1 MAEVQVYEGEG
12 TKHCY
17 DPLPEGLMDWTRKI
31 HTQRWTVRSYG
42 SKIAGD
48 IELAYIRGLD
58 EDTLKKIAEL
68 IIVLRKLEEYGIA
81 SGPLLSLTVDADN
94 TSGPLRQVVEIR
106 HISESWERIP
116 KQYGGYEKIRVLAI
130 TWERVYDNA

>member
-1 MAEVQVYEGEG
+1 MTEVQVYEGEG

-42 SKIAGD
+42 SKVAGD
-48 IELAYIRGLD
+48 WELAYIRGPD
-58 EDTLKKIAEL
+58 DDTQDKLHELTKVLSKLK
-68 IIVLRKLEEYGIA
+68 EYSIT
-81 SGPLLSLTVDADN
+81 SGPLLSLTVDAGN

-106 HISESWERIP
+106 SIEWSWEKIP
-116 KQYGGYEKIRVLAI
+116 KQYGGYENVKVTAI